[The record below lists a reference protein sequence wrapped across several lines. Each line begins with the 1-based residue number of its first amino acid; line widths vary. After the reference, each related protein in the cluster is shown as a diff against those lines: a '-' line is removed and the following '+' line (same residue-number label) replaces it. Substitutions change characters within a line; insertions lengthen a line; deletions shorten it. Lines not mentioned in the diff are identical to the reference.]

1 MAQSGI
7 DQFELSEGTKVRH
20 LIGVISGKGGVGKS
34 MVTGI
39 LATEIART
47 GASVGILD
55 ADITG
60 PTIPRMFGMADAHA
74 TAANEQLIP
83 VASKGGIKV
92 MSANLILEDETQP
105 VLWRGPVLGG
115 AIRQFWGDTAWGD
128 IDYML
133 VDMPPGTG
141 DVALTVFQSLPIE
154 GVVIVTSPQDLVS
167 MIVGKAVNM
176 CAQMEIPVMGLVEN
190 MSYAV
195 CPHCGEHINVFG
207 ESKLAEVAAGYGLP
221 VLGRL
226 PINPDLA
233 AACDNG
239 TFEDALPEGLLKDA
253 VAFALDLPEL
263 ETEAQEPAPREPTMA
278 ERAAAAAAAYKA
290 KKAAESTDG
299 TDTVDMTPKELH

>member
-1 MAQSGI
+1 MADQNGI
-7 DQFELSEGTKVRH
+7 PQFELGDLSRVHH
-20 LIGVISGKGGVGKS
+20 LIGVVSGKGGVGKS
-34 MVTGI
+34 LVTGI
-39 LATEIART
+39 LARELSRAGKTVA
-47 GASVGILD
+47 ILD

-60 PTIPRMFGMADAHA
+60 PSIPHMFGMADKRAQVEDGH
-74 TAANEQLIP
+74 LLPCI
-83 VASKGGIKV
+83 SKHGVKV
-92 MSANLILEDETQP
+92 MSANLVLEDESQP

-154 GVVIVTSPQDLVS
+154 GIVIVTSPQDLVS

-176 CAQMEIPVMGLVEN
+176 AAQMKIPVLGLVEN

-195 CPHCGEHINVFG
+195 CPHCGEHIAVFG

-221 VLGRL
+221 VLGTL
-226 PINPDLA
+226 PIDPTIA
-233 AACDNG
+233 AACDDG
-239 TFEDALPEGLLKDA
+239 TFEDALPEGLLSDA

-263 ETEAQEPAPREPTMA
+263 EVAEQEPKPREPTMA

-290 KKAAESTDG
+290 KKAEAVDG
-299 TDTVDMTPKELH
+299 SDTVDVTPSEV